1 MNTVH
6 FMGGTQTSRARES
19 LTPAWLKWAYTA
31 FMAVLVPV
39 YWNQYGPTNF
49 LYFCD
54 VALFL
59 TLAGIW
65 LDRPLLIS
73 MAAVGIL
80 APQLLW
86 LLDFFVQLGG
96 GHLTGLTDYMFD
108 ANRSLF
114 LRGLSLFHGWLPVML
129 LYLVW
134 RAGYDTRGLALW
146 TALSWALVLVCYF
159 FMPGP
164 SPDHGLT
171 PVNINYVHGFDDA
184 SAQTWMHPYAWL
196 ALEMTAMPL
205 VLFWPMHLLLKRLDA
220 ARTRQ
225 TAPDAVPEA
234 A

>member
-1 MNTVH
+1 MNTVQ
-6 FMGGTQTSRARES
+6 FSV
-19 LTPAWLKWAYTA
+19 TPTWLKWAYTA

-39 YWNQYGPTNF
+39 YWHHYGPTNF

-65 LDRPLLIS
+65 LERPLLIS

-86 LLDFFVQLGG
+86 LLDFFVGLAG

-134 RAGYDTRGLALW
+134 RAGYDTRGFAAW

-171 PVNINYVHGFDDA
+171 PANINYVHGFEDER
-184 SAQTWMHPYAWL
+184 AQTWMHPYAWL

-205 VLFWPMHLLLKRLDA
+205 VLFWPIHALLKRLDA
-220 ARTRQ
+220 RRAE
-225 TAPDAVPEA
+225 APAPA
-234 A
+234 ALPSLSS